1 MKKPLHLICLLALV
15 ISGFT
20 INKSKPTDYLNI
32 PGPINFNETAFNLAW
47 SSNPTPTYFKQE
59 YIPAGEVVE
68 RYSQMILVEAVYGDL
83 TVEDAVRAQVNV
95 IQQRKKTDEV
105 AQYQIIENPNTGEI
119 ILDFLMSAG
128 TKKKLD
134 VVEWNAYRYKGFQDE
149 KGRKGILLFALSR
162 RGYNDNIT
170 PFLKGLKDERI
181 NFINLLGAY
190 EMPVVRVNQ

>member
-1 MKKPLHLICLLALV
+1 MKQILLLFIVSLLV
-15 ISGFT
+15 SSFT
-20 INKSKPTDYLNI
+20 PEKDNAKDYLNI
-32 PGPINFNETAFNLAW
+32 PGPIKFNETDFSLAW

-68 RYSQMILVEAVYGDL
+68 RYNQMILMEVVYGDL
-83 TVEDAVRAQVNV
+83 TVEDAVKAQVNV
-95 IQQRKKTDEV
+95 IQQRKKTDQV

-134 VVEWNAYRYKGFQDE
+134 IVEWNAYRYKAFEDE
-149 KGRKGILLFALSR
+149 KGRKGILLFAISR
-162 RGYNDNIT
+162 RGYNENIA

-181 NFINLLGAY
+181 NMINLLGAY
-190 EMPVVRVNQ
+190 EMPVVKVRK